1 MRWIKRQNAAG
12 CYGRAVVLS
21 AAWLAAML
29 ALAPPADTRP
39 VKRGN
44 SAIARRSG
52 PIFTVAAAAR
62 LGILLAGGAK
72 VIQPI
77 GFGAGFRFRV
87 HALHLGPLRL
97 GGGVELGHTRFME
110 RRVVSSFVGGAD
122 QTATRYAALG
132 HTDLSL
138 GPSLQLLLGPVY
150 VQGDFGVGLG
160 ISTFSRPRGAL
171 TIEEEHHSD
180 VTAMIRGGG
189 ELGIPIRNNQGIA
202 IGSSVQRYFS
212 KLQIVGNPPDDP
224 ELDGEPDTNPFDL
237 FVEVTIAYTFMF

>member
-1 MRWIKRQNAAG
+1 M
-12 CYGRAVVLS
+12 VLS
-21 AAWLAAML
+21 AACMAAML
-29 ALAPPADTRP
+29 ALAPADSRP

-44 SAIARRSG
+44 AAIARRSG
-52 PIFTVAAAAR
+52 PIFTVAAAPR
-62 LGILLAGGAK
+62 LGILLAGGAQ
-72 VIQPI
+72 VIQPV

-87 HALHLGPLRL
+87 HGLHLGPLRF
-97 GGGVELGHTRFME
+97 GGGVELGHTRFLE
-110 RRVVSSFVGGAD
+110 RRTVSSVIDGSE

-150 VQGDFGVGLG
+150 LQGDFGVGLG

-171 TIEEEHHSD
+171 TIDEEHVSD

-212 KLQIVGNPPDDP
+212 KLQIVGVPPEDP
-224 ELDGEPDTNPFDL
+224 SIDAMPDTNPFDL
-237 FVEVTIAYTFMF
+237 MVEVTIAYVFMF

>member
-1 MRWIKRQNAAG
+1 M
-12 CYGRAVVLS
+12 
-21 AAWLAAML
+21 AAMV
-29 ALAPPADTRP
+29 ALAPADSRP
-39 VKRGN
+39 VTRGN

-52 PIFTVAAAAR
+52 PIFTVAAAPR
-62 LGILLAGGAK
+62 LGILLAGGAQ
-72 VIQPI
+72 VIQPV
-77 GFGAGFRFRV
+77 GFGGGFRFRV
-87 HALHLGPLRL
+87 HGLHLGPLRF
-97 GGGVELGHTRFME
+97 GGGVELGHTRFLE
-110 RRVVSSFVGGAD
+110 RRTVSSVIDGSE

-160 ISTFSRPRGAL
+160 ISTFSRPNGAL
-171 TIEEEHHSD
+171 TIDEEHHSD

-212 KLQIVGNPPDDP
+212 KLQIVRDP
-224 ELDGEPDTNPFDL
+224 TMDPAIETTPDTNPFDL
-237 FVEVTIAYTFMF
+237 MVEVTIAYVFMF